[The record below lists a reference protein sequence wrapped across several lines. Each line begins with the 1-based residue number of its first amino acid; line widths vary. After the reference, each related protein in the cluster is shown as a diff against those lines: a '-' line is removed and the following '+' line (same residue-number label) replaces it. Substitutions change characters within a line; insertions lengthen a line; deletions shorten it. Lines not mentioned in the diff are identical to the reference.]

1 MSKTTIYLK
10 KVFQGIMHR
19 GSMRPKLIAANLSCP
34 FQNTHILKNWK
45 KYTILLGFWCQFFSL
60 VLWIRTSVAAALLH
74 ECRRLVVGHLD
85 PGDVRGGLQIDPVEL
100 LVLVLQLAVHVTRH
114 VSQVP
119 NHGAHLDYRW
129 WANSQV
135 FYSKRKWEEVKIRSL
150 FKPLHPF
157 TPSYLTYLVMASEH
171 AE

>member
-10 KVFQGIMHR
+10 KVFQGVMHR
-19 GSMRPKLIAANLSCP
+19 GSMRPNLIAANLVLPLPKYSHP
-34 FQNTHILKNWK
+34 EELN
-45 KYTILLGFWCQFFSL
+45 KYTILLGFWCQFFFR

-119 NHGAHLDYRW
+119 NHGAHLDYR
-129 WANSQV
+129 
-135 FYSKRKWEEVKIRSL
+135 
-150 FKPLHPF
+150 
-157 TPSYLTYLVMASEH
+157 
-171 AE
+171 